1 MIGLL
6 PKVDK
11 GDKWTLDHL
20 VAQSALS
27 PSCRV
32 PQPLSS
38 PPPHLHSMTMHKVD
52 FFSSKLPARGRRYGP
67 NMGVLIFTLTKPT
80 TNIMLNDEKFH
91 RMKRPAF

>member
-1 MIGLL
+1 
-6 PKVDK
+6 
-11 GDKWTLDHL
+11 
-20 VAQSALS
+20 
-27 PSCRV
+27 
-32 PQPLSS
+32 
-38 PPPHLHSMTMHKVD
+38 MTMHKVD